1 MVLTIR
7 GIGLS
12 AVVLA
17 LFTSSLTSLSPV
29 QAHSTALA
37 TITRS
42 EHILHIR
49 HDVLPKGYN
58 DPLPLHKRSD
68 SESRPRGAAGIKKD
82 DTIRVQLT
90 AYNTTFHLYLEPNL
104 DLIHPDADLGD
115 DDFDRDEIKAY
126 KGIVVQ
132 DEGYSDRR
140 WDRAARTSAVEKRTI
155 EHMLHEEGVLG
166 WARMMVE
173 RDPADETALVLRGAF
188 MVNDDTYHVTTR
200 EHYHIQKRADDALP
214 PIYKSLPGA
223 DDLIIYR
230 DSDMYKRSGSHA
242 QQKRG
247 LVESSC
253 GTDQMRLNQQPAGI
267 SPPTLDDFYY
277 PPNLTRTI
285 PATGYQA
292 SSSWMDLLSGNSVAK
307 RGLEIRAA
315 GPNPVPEGCPVNR
328 LVNYMGVAADCT
340 YVRKYQGAAKV
351 RQQILANFNTASAIY
366 ESTFN
371 VALGVIALNI
381 VPDGCPATPVKGQ
394 EWNQDCS
401 PAYLMENRLSDF
413 SFWRGQD
420 GRANDGAGL
429 WHLMTE
435 CASGPVV
442 GIAWTDALCHFKTK
456 SQPSKGKEQ
465 FTAGTGI
472 SSVSP
477 NEWLIIA
484 HEIGHGFGANHDCNQ
499 QSCSPSSSE
508 CCPLSATV
516 CDAGA
521 RYIMN
526 PSESTPTK
534 LFSPCTI
541 KRICTTIKN
550 ASLQCLKPPGTR
562 KTQASEQNICGNG
575 IREAGEECDCGSP
588 EDCAKD
594 PCCDG
599 ATCKY
604 KNGAVCDDLNDDCCQ
619 NCKLRSAGVVCRQA
633 ISECDIQE
641 VCSGTNATCPED
653 VRVKN
658 QTPCKGTGNTTATGL
673 ACANGV
679 CTSRDLQCQQQSL
692 PGITKQCGATSTCDL
707 TCNDPKGAPMS
718 CTQVPGVSFIDG
730 SPCGIGGMCNAGS
743 CEYTGGIDGIL
754 NWAKGHLSIVIPV
767 GVVVGLLLLC
777 CIWSCCCGC
786 LNRGRVQN
794 EQKPQRLNSD
804 GYQYAGFAPPPG
816 GPPPQQYPMTPMP
829 PPPPAYQNGQTEAYT
844 QYNNSYN
851 ASNPFGDHNSAQFQH
866 QQQQPPRPQQSGYI

>member
-1 MVLTIR
+1 MVLTVR
-7 GIGLS
+7 GIALS

-17 LFTSSLTSLSPV
+17 LFSSSLTSLDPV
-29 QAHSTALA
+29 QAHSTALP

-42 EHILHIR
+42 EHILRVR
-49 HDVLPKGYN
+49 HDILPKGYN
-58 DPLPLHKRSD
+58 DPLPLHKRGG
-68 SESRPRGAAGIKKD
+68 SEPRPQGPADIKKD
-82 DTIRVQLT
+82 DTIRLQLT
-90 AYNTTFHLYLEPNL
+90 AYNTTFHLHLEPNL

-115 DDFDRDEIKAY
+115 SGFNRDEVKAY

-132 DEGYSDRR
+132 DEGYSNQR
-140 WDRAARTSAVEKRTI
+140 WDRAARTTTAEKRTI

-173 RDPADETALVLRGAF
+173 RDPKDETALVLRGAF

-214 PIYKSLPGA
+214 PTHNALAGD

-230 DSDMYKRSGSHA
+230 DSDMYKRSGSHL
-242 QQKRG
+242 QRKRG

-253 GTDQMRLNQQPAGI
+253 GTDHMLFNQQATAF
-267 SPPTLDDFYY
+267 SPPTQDNYYY
-277 PPNLTRTI
+277 PPNLTTTI
-285 PATGYQA
+285 PAMGYHE
-292 SSSWMDLLSGNSVAK
+292 SSSWMDLLSGNPLAK
-307 RGLEIRAA
+307 RRLEIRAV

-340 YVRKYQGAAKV
+340 YVRRYKGAAKV
-351 RQQILANFNTASAIY
+351 RQQILANFNIASAIY

-371 VALGVIALNI
+371 IALGVIALNI
-381 VPDGCPATPVKGQ
+381 VPDGCPAVPVKGE

-401 PAYLMENRLSDF
+401 PLYVMDNRLNDF

-420 GRANDGAGL
+420 GRAADGAGL
-429 WHLMTE
+429 WHLMTD
-435 CASGPVV
+435 CPSGPVV
-442 GIAWTDALCHFKTK
+442 GIAWTKALCQMNTKT
-456 SQPSKGKEQ
+456 QNDGGKRQ

-484 HEIGHGFGANHDCNQ
+484 HEIGHGFGAGHDCNQ
-499 QSCSPSSSE
+499 QTCSMAPTQ
-508 CCPLSATV
+508 CCPLSTTA

-534 LFSPCTI
+534 LFSPCSIKTI
-541 KRICTTIKN
+541 CDNIKIT
-550 ASLQCLKPPGTR
+550 QCLKPPGTR
-562 KTQASEQNICGNG
+562 KTQASGQNICGNG
-575 IREAGEECDCGSP
+575 IREAGEDCDCGSA

-599 ATCKY
+599 ATCKF

-619 NCKLRSAGVVCRQA
+619 NCKLRPAGVVCRQA
-633 ISECDIQE
+633 ISECDVQE

-653 VRVKN
+653 VRVPN
-658 QTPCKGTGNTTATGL
+658 LTPCKGTGNSTSGL

-679 CTSRDLQCQQQSL
+679 CTSRDLQCQQQSR
-692 PGITKQCGATSTCDL
+692 PGITKQCGASSTCDL

-718 CTQVPGVSFIDG
+718 CSQIAGMSFIDG
-730 SPCGIGGMCNAGS
+730 SPCGIGGTCNGGT
-743 CEYTGGIDGIL
+743 CEYSGGIDGVL
-754 NWAKGHLSIVIPV
+754 SWAKNHLSIVIPV
-767 GVVVGLLLLC
+767 G
-777 CIWSCCCGC
+777 
-786 LNRGRVQN
+786 
-794 EQKPQRLNSD
+794 
-804 GYQYAGFAPPPG
+804 PG
-816 GPPPQQYPMTPMP
+816 S
-829 PPPPAYQNGQTEAYT
+829 YT

-851 ASNPFGDHNSAQFQH
+851 ASNPFGDHNSPQY
-866 QQQQPPRPQQSGYI
+866 QQQQQQQQQPRPQQSGYI